1 MYLCVKG
8 IEFTPFYDLFYLVLE
23 LFRLHGILCFSFY
36 IEFEVKQVSLSLILV
51 IDNSI
56 PRYLRTRKGRRGH
69 DRMYHYQ
76 CNQCLSP
83 LSCEFESRLYMS
95 YSIFLKELEVKET
108 TETNSSTSFFSH
120 LPQN

>member
-56 PRYLRTRKGRRGH
+56 PRYLRTRKGRSGH
-69 DRMYHYQ
+69 DHMYH
-76 CNQCLSP
+76 
-83 LSCEFESRLYMS
+83 
-95 YSIFLKELEVKET
+95 
-108 TETNSSTSFFSH
+108 
-120 LPQN
+120 

>member
-8 IEFTPFYDLFYLVLE
+8 IELTPFYDLFYLVLE
-23 LFRLHGILCFSFY
+23 LFRQRGILCFSFY

-56 PRYLRTRKGRRGH
+56 PRYMRTRKGCRGH

-76 CNQCLSP
+76 CNQCISP
-83 LSCEFESRLYMS
+83 LSCEFESRS
-95 YSIFLKELEVKET
+95 WRSELEIM
-108 TETNSSTSFFSH
+108 
-120 LPQN
+120 